1 MSEENQAQSTVETNN
16 ETNDNTKVATND
28 TGNVPESRFS
38 EVVAQKNKYKDGME
52 SLQKKVD
59 AMNSKQD
66 ESRKQELEKQGEYKT
81 LLDEANQKIEG
92 LTKDSNQWT
101 EYKANK
107 RATIME
113 GLSDDKDKAIAEG
126 LSLDK
131 LELYAERIGSGSA
144 LPTSNAR
151 PTNDKSGTGEFGGFS
166 SYEEWATKDPDG
178 YKKANDPQTSG
189 GIKIGY

>member
-28 TGNVPESRFS
+28 TNNIPQSRVS
-38 EVVAQKNKYKDGME
+38 EIVAQKNKYKDGME

-59 AMNSKQD
+59 AMELSQD
-66 ESRKQELEKQGEYKT
+66 ESRKKALEKQGEYKT
-81 LLDEANQKIEG
+81 LLDEANTTIEG
-92 LTKDSNQWT
+92 LSKDSIQWT

-151 PTNDKSGTGEFGGFS
+151 PTNDKRGAGEFGGYS
-166 SYEEWATKDPDG
+166 SWQEFAIKDPAAAE
-178 YKKANDPQTSG
+178 KALNNL
-189 GIKIGY
+189 

>member
-16 ETNDNTKVATND
+16 EINDNTKVATND
-28 TGNVPESRFS
+28 PSNIPESRFS

-59 AMNSKQD
+59 AMELSQD
-66 ESRKQELEKQGEYKT
+66 ESRKKELEKQGEYKT

-92 LTKDSNQWT
+92 LSKDSNQWT

-126 LSLDK
+126 LPLDK

-166 SYEEWATKDPDG
+166 SWEEFAVKDPKG
-178 YKKANDPQTSG
+178 AEKAIADSTSQF
-189 GIKIGY
+189 IK

>member
-28 TGNVPESRFS
+28 PSNIPESRFS

-52 SLQKKVD
+52 SLQKQID
-59 AMNSKQD
+59 SMNSKQD
-66 ESRKQELEKQGEYKT
+66 ESRKKELEKQGEYKT

-151 PTNDKSGTGEFGGFS
+151 PTNDKSGTGEFGG
-166 SYEEWATKDPDG
+166 YANATEWATKDPNGFTKHLENTVEG
-178 YKKANDPQTSG
+178 Y
-189 GIKIGY
+189 IK

>member
-28 TGNVPESRFS
+28 PSNIPESRFS

-52 SLQKKVD
+52 SLQKQID
-59 AMNSKQD
+59 SMNSKQD
-66 ESRKQELEKQGEYKT
+66 ESRKKELEKQGEYKT
-81 LLDEANQKIEG
+81 LLDEANTKIEG
-92 LTKDSNQWT
+92 LSKDSNQWK

-113 GLSDDKDKAIAEG
+113 GMSDDKDKAIAEG

-151 PTNDKSGTGEFGGFS
+151 PTNDKTGTGEFGGFS
-166 SYEEWATKDPDG
+166 SWEEFAVKDPKG
-178 YKKANDPQTSG
+178 AEKAIADSTSQF
-189 GIKIGY
+189 IK

>member
-1 MSEENQAQSTVETNN
+1 MSEENQAQSTVETNH
-16 ETNDNTKVATND
+16 ESNDNTKVETND
-28 TGNVPESRFS
+28 TNNIPQSRVS
-38 EVVAQKNKYKDGME
+38 EIVAQKNKYKDGME

-59 AMNSKQD
+59 AMELRQD
-66 ESRKQELEKQGEYKT
+66 ESRKKELEKQGEYKT

-92 LTKDSNQWT
+92 LSKDSNQWT

-151 PTNDKSGTGEFGGFS
+151 PTNDKSGTGEFGGYS
-166 SYEEWATKDPDG
+166 SWQEFAIKDPVAAE
-178 YKKANDPQTSG
+178 KALNNL
-189 GIKIGY
+189 

>member
-28 TGNVPESRFS
+28 PSNIPESRFS

-52 SLQKKVD
+52 SLQKQID
-59 AMNSKQD
+59 SMNSKQE
-66 ESRKQELEKQGEYKT
+66 ESRKKELEKQGEYKT

-151 PTNDKSGTGEFGGFS
+151 PTNDKSGTGDFGGYS
-166 SYEEWATKDPDG
+166 SWQEYAVKDPQGAD
-178 YKKANDPQTSG
+178 KALR
-189 GIKIGY
+189 GIK